1 MSDEFDGLDAT
12 EKAGLEAAL
21 NRVAASSLQLRANS
35 VTRGPS
41 ISLISWRWQT
51 FALSFWTLPMS
62 SDRKRDG
69 RLLTH
74 LLPW

>member
-21 NRVAASSLQLRANS
+21 NRVAASPLQLRANS
-35 VTRGPS
+35 VTKGPS

-51 FALSFWTLPMS
+51 YAPPLSTPPMS
-62 SDRKRDG
+62 SDRKPDG
-69 RLLTH
+69 RSLTY